1 MIDSDICGF
10 TLLLDKATVLALNG
24 REHYAMNSKSSFKN
38 LTFLIGL
45 SWLLYGALTYGYPDW
60 DVGVSLLM
68 ATATYFTADKVV
80 MAIRNRQWR
89 RWPMMLFYTWFAV
102 DGSYVGYWFCRDRHV
117 LLMMRDAQWP
127 TSLCLFLICGVI
139 WSINLPAV
147 HQQFRKLIVRA
158 R

>member
-1 MIDSDICGF
+1 MIYCGISGF
-10 TLLLDKATVLALNG
+10 TLLLDNATNLALNG

-80 MAIRNRQWR
+80 MAIRTLDWKA
-89 RWPMMLFYTWFAV
+89 WPRMLVFTWFAV
-102 DGSYVGYWFCRDRHV
+102 DGSYTVYWFCRNRNT
-117 LLMMRDAQWP
+117 LLAMQDAQWP
-127 TSLCLFLICGVI
+127 VSLCLFLLCGVI
-139 WSINLPAV
+139 WTVDIGAIL
-147 HQQFRKLIVRA
+147 
-158 R
+158 